1 MAGVLVLGE
10 ALEGVAAAST
20 LEAIAAGRALGG
32 PVAAAIIGD
41 CAKSAAQDAIAH
53 GADSAF
59 VCEDGLGPEAAAA
72 FAEQAAA
79 VSAPRVV
86 LGAKALLDGS
96 VMARAA
102 YRLGAGLLQD
112 CASVALDADGR
123 LTATRPVYGGN
134 AMATFRASGSPAAA
148 SLRARAYEALERDDS
163 RAGSI
168 VPIEVDA
175 AAHTR
180 LRVVERVRRPQEGV
194 RLEDARVVVGG
205 GRGLGGPEAFAQLEE
220 LARLL
225 RGAVGAS
232 RAACDAGWVPPS
244 YQIGLTG
251 RTVAPDLYLAVG
263 ISGASQHM
271 AGCSGARDI
280 VAINKDAGAN
290 IFKEARFG
298 VVGDWRQV
306 LPAFVD
312 QLHELLS
319 DR

>member
-1 MAGVLVLGE
+1 MAGVLVIGE
-10 ALEGVAAAST
+10 ALEGAASTGSLEAVAAAR
-20 LEAIAAGRALGG
+20 ELGG
-32 PVAAAIIGD
+32 PVAAAIVGD
-41 CAKSAAQDAIAH
+41 GAESAAREAIAH
-53 GADSAF
+53 GADSAYIH
-59 VCEDGLGPEAAAA
+59 EGGLGAEAAAV

-79 VSAPRVV
+79 ASAPSVV

-112 CASVALDADGR
+112 CASVALNGEGR

-134 AMATFRASGSPAAA
+134 ALATFTANGSPAAA
-148 SLRARAYEALERDDS
+148 SLRARAYEPLERDDS
-163 RAGSI
+163 RTGPV

-180 LRVVERVRRPQEGV
+180 LRVVERVRRAQEGV

-205 GRGLGGPEAFAQLEE
+205 GRGLGGPEPFAQLEE

-225 RGAVGAS
+225 QGAVGAS

-251 RTVAPDLYLAVG
+251 RTVAPDLYLAIG

-271 AGCSGARDI
+271 AGCTGARDI
-280 VAINKDAGAN
+280 VAINKDAAAN

>member
-1 MAGVLVLGE
+1 MAGVLVIGE
-10 ALEGVAAAST
+10 ALEGAAAPST
-20 LEAIAAGRALGG
+20 LEAVAAGRALGG
-32 PVAAAIIGD
+32 PVAAAIVGGG
-41 CAKSAAQDAIAH
+41 AESAAQDAIAH

-59 VCEDGLGPEAAAA
+59 VCEGALGPEAAAA

-79 VSAPRVV
+79 ASAPRVV

-112 CASVALDADGR
+112 CASVALDAEGR
-123 LTATRPVYGGN
+123 LEAARPVYGGN
-134 AMATFRASGSPAAA
+134 AMATFRAGGSPAAA

-163 RAGSI
+163 RTGPI

-180 LRVVERVRRPQEGV
+180 LRVIERVQREQEGV

-205 GRGLGGPEAFAQLEE
+205 GRGLGGPEAFAHLEE

-251 RTVAPDLYLAVG
+251 RTIAPDLYLAVG

-280 VAINKDAGAN
+280 VAINKDAAAN

-312 QLHELLS
+312 QLHELLN